1 MAYATIDYIAD
12 YGLLVLDSKALKS
25 WEYQMSQFD
34 LALMPGQKREFFEAT
49 LADNLK
55 SFSDWLDDIEDFMS
69 RVVSRSGLDEEDNLF
84 TFVRNLQGVYDYLAD
99 NDPAS
104 WDIEIVR
111 DKVERINSAAPEVV
125 TFRWVD
131 LA

>member
-25 WEYQMSQFD
+25 WKYQMSQFD
-34 LALMPGQKREFFEAT
+34 LALMPGQKREFFQTT

-55 SFSDWLDDIEDFMS
+55 SFSDWLDDIEGFMS
-69 RVVSRSGLDEEDNLF
+69 RVVSRSDLDEEDNLF
-84 TFVRNLQGVYDYLAD
+84 TFVRNLQGFYDYLAD

-104 WDIEIVR
+104 WDIGVIR